1 VLVKRKLLDSRYHR
15 PMTDR
20 HCRLPAAAALALT
33 GLIGLHAGALRAA
46 ILEQTLQVPVHS
58 AAGQGAA
65 FAQPMLLRTAYDAQR
80 GRRPF
85 LVLLHGRDGDPQ
97 HRARLALPIYPANL
111 RYFAARGFAVLVPL
125 RVGYGATA
133 GPDVEF
139 TGDCN
144 DKHYAAGVAAAVA
157 ETRELLRY
165 VRRLPYVDAGRGLIV
180 GESFGG
186 VAAIAAAAAQLPG
199 VTGVVNI
206 AGGDGG
212 DSLHRPDEPCRPD
225 QLQATFA
232 AYGAAARLPTLWLY
246 SANDRLW
253 GTRYP
258 REWFAAFAA
267 AGGRGSFMPLPAD
280 RNNGHYIFSRNA
292 AAWHPAFEAFAAA
305 LGF

>member
-1 VLVKRKLLDSRYHR
+1 
-15 PMTDR
+15 M
-20 HCRLPAAAALALT
+20 LALT
-33 GLIGLHAGALRAA
+33 GLAALYAGPLLAG
-46 ILEQTLQVPVHS
+46 IVEQTVPVPVRGS
-58 AAGQGAA
+58 TGPGAT
-65 FAQPMLLRTAYDAQR
+65 FDQSMLLRTVRDERR
-80 GRRPF
+80 GRLPF

-97 HRARLALPIYPANL
+97 HRARLALPIYPANV

-144 DKHYAAGVAAAVA
+144 DKHFAAGVAAAVT

-165 VRRLPYVDAGRGLIV
+165 ARQLPYVDAGHGLIV

-186 VAAIAAAAAQLPG
+186 LAAIAAAAAQLPG
-199 VTGVVNI
+199 VAGVVNI

-225 QLQATFA
+225 QLQATFT
-232 AYGAAARLPTLWLY
+232 AYGSASRLPTLWLY

-258 REWFAAFAA
+258 QAWFAAFTA
-267 AGGRGSFMPLPAD
+267 AGGRGTFTPLPAD
-280 RNNGHYIFSRNA
+280 RNNGHFIFSRNA
-292 AAWHPAFEAFAAA
+292 AAWHPAFEAFAAT